1 VLTRVASERQCAAV
15 GIYPRPWLASGRVI
29 IENKRAVGAEL
40 SYNGVEPIMAGDVVL
55 SVTTVHSPTFPMHS
69 GVMLAA
75 QMGQPLI
82 AGIVDARLTSCSVA
96 DSYRGTHMSSGMS
109 HRRPL
114 IIVNDVSRV
123 SEVHLLAVGTC
134 AIN

>member
-1 VLTRVASERQCAAV
+1 
-15 GIYPRPWLASGRVI
+15 
-29 IENKRAVGAEL
+29 
-40 SYNGVEPIMAGDVVL
+40 MAGEVVL
-55 SVTTVHSPTFPMHS
+55 SVTTVHGPTFPMHS

-75 QMGQPLI
+75 QMGQPRI
-82 AGIVDARLTSCSVA
+82 AGIVDARLKSCSVA
-96 DSYRGTHMSSGMS
+96 DSYRGAHMSSGMS

-114 IIVNDVSRV
+114 IIVDDVPPESIGAAARDIACRA